1 MAEGDA
7 DRTFDTVWDGPDVRG
22 EPPSDPGPGT
32 AHCTSWPR
40 ELSTLTQRLRRV
52 EGLVYRFS
60 EILDLLIAHG
70 HADPPDE
77 LRALRDEMWHLIRG
91 TPRGRP

>member
-1 MAEGDA
+1 MA
-7 DRTFDTVWDGPDVRG
+7 DRAAGDIPEVR
-22 EPPSDPGPGT
+22 
-32 AHCTSWPR
+32 
-40 ELSTLTQRLRRV
+40 LTLTQRLRRV